1 MKFKLIGR
9 LKFCIEIKLKAFIP
23 SDSVKRLHS
32 IGPGQHE
39 QDDAGA
45 VQLVARDEGELF
57 QVVRQRRSHVDAP
70 ARPAEQPVRR
80 PAATPPATGSGREA
94 AGHGFCR
101 A

>member
-23 SDSVKRLHS
+23 SYSVKKLHS

-45 VQLVARDEGELF
+45 VQHVARDEGEFECDQYASVISSHICTCDPIHNTKCCQLNHTSWLPLF
-57 QVVRQRRSHVDAP
+57 YTSL
-70 ARPAEQPVRR
+70 
-80 PAATPPATGSGREA
+80 
-94 AGHGFCR
+94 
-101 A
+101 